1 MGATARVE
9 RLHFDDTID
18 TVLATDV
25 STAFGRQAMWRQL
38 VDLIGRGR
46 APVTRDAIRTLH
58 SIRSDVPPPVRA
70 ASARALEFADPP
82 PAIIYLLGI
91 DELPVALPVLRSA
104 RMDAQ
109 DWIALL
115 PRLSPAARSLL
126 RGRRDLGDAVVTALA
141 AYGPSDLV
149 LEPGTGE
156 GELIAAQARVPEPS
170 ATSDSIRDSDGGALS
185 VDWTQVTEMGAASDL
200 QAPFGGDAV
209 PKSADA
215 PGDVPVTA
223 GQEAASV
230 DPMLDTAEAVAVPAA
245 DPGPFLSVG
254 SIAREMPSVA
264 LAFRRAREGEKALG
278 EPEADKALPAP
289 GSGEEASAEGPFRI
303 SDVVARIDAY
313 QRGRDAGTI
322 PERPKRT
329 ADHFRFETDA
339 DGVMRW
345 IDGVERAPL
354 IGLSIDF
361 ARSDEASRVD
371 GVASGAFRRRA
382 RFSDARLTVEGA
394 SQLAGNWLISALPI
408 FDPRSGRFTGYRG
421 TARRPRRDERVEPAM
436 AIHGAPAAQQLR
448 QLVHELRTPAG
459 AISGFAEMIEQQY
472 FGPVPEGYR
481 ECARDI
487 RDDSRDL
494 VGVIEDLDLAARMED
509 DALDLRP
516 QAVALAPMLEEIAGD
531 LSSLLSLRG
540 AELVLSTGDRCVQG
554 DRRALGRLL
563 SRLIATLAAS
573 AGRGERIVIAADDRM
588 AGQVTLTFD
597 RPSGLSGYPGDAD
610 APDEEEAEDRV
621 TLGTGFA
628 LRLARNLARELGG
641 ALLFGQERLTLQLPA
656 AETEAMEQVHA
667 N

>member
-1 MGATARVE
+1 MGAIARVK

-58 SIRSDVPPPVRA
+58 SIRSEVPPPVRA

-82 PAIIYLLGI
+82 PAIVYLLGI
-91 DELPVALPVLRSA
+91 DELPVALPVLRTA
-104 RMDAQ
+104 RMDSQ

-115 PRLSPAARSLL
+115 PRLSPAARSIL
-126 RGRRDLGDAVVTALA
+126 RGRRDLGDAVSTALA

-149 LEPGTGE
+149 LSPGTGE
-156 GELIAAQARVPEPS
+156 GAFVAPEARVPEKAPE
-170 ATSDSIRDSDGGALS
+170 SDSIRDGGDGGIE
-185 VDWTQVTEMGAASDL
+185 VDWTQVAEMGGVDDL
-200 QAPFGGDAV
+200 QAPIAIDV
-209 PKSADA
+209 IPKSAT
-215 PGDVPVTA
+215 PPVVTPVA
-223 GQEAASV
+223 QAHEAASV
-230 DPMLDTAEAVAVPAA
+230 DSMLDTAETVAAPAA
-245 DPGPFLSVG
+245 DSGPFVSVG
-254 SIAREMPSVA
+254 SIARDMPIVA
-264 LAFRRAREGEKALG
+264 LAFRRAREGEKALA
-278 EPEADKALPAP
+278 EPDEAQALPAP
-289 GSGEEASAEGPFRI
+289 GAKDEGRADGPFRI

-313 QRGRDAGTI
+313 QRERDAGTI
-322 PERPKRT
+322 PERRKRT

-371 GVASGAFRRRA
+371 GVASGAFRRRS

-394 SQLAGNWLISALPI
+394 SQLAGNWLISAVPI

-421 TARRPRRDERVEPAM
+421 TARRPRRDERVEPAVT
-436 AIHGAPAAQQLR
+436 IRGAPAAQQLR

-459 AISGFAEMIEQQY
+459 AISGFAEMIEHQY
-472 FGPVPEGYR
+472 FGPVSEGYR
-481 ECARDI
+481 ARARDI

-509 DALDLRP
+509 DALDLRAQP
-516 QAVALAPMLEEIAGD
+516 VALRPMLEEIKGD

-540 AELVLSTGDRCVQG
+540 AELVLSPGDRSVQG
-554 DRRALGRLL
+554 DPRALGRLL

-573 AGRGERIVIAADDRM
+573 AGRGERIGIAAGESVG
-588 AGQVTLTFD
+588 GQVTLTFD
-597 RPSGLSGYPGDAD
+597 RPAALSGYPGDAD
-610 APDEEEAEDRV
+610 APDDEEAEDRV

-641 ALLFGQERLTLQLPA
+641 ALLFGQDRLTLRLPA
-656 AETEAMEQVHA
+656 AETDAMEQVHT